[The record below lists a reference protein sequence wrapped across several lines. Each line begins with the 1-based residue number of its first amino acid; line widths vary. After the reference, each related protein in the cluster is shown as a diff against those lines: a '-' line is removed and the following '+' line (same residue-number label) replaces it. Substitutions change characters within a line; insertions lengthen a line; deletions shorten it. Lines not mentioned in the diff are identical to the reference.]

1 MGNKPIHTKLCDL
14 LGIEYPIIEGGMVW
28 ISEAILAAAV
38 SNAGGLGQIA
48 AGSFLNAAD
57 LRKEIRKAKDLT
69 EKPFAINVPLLNPGA
84 VWMIETA
91 LEEKVKVITTSAGN
105 PSRFSQK
112 IKDSGTLLLHV
123 VPSVRLARKA
133 DAAGV
138 DAIVAEGIEA
148 GGHDSPDEITS
159 LVLIPQVVDA
169 VKVPVVAAGGIADGR
184 GLAAALALGASGV
197 QMGTRFVV
205 TKECQVHPNFKRA
218 IIEAQDNGT
227 VLTARSLGQP
237 VRVLKN
243 SLAEKILELERK
255 GVSESELMDF
265 IGPGRTRNAA
275 LKGDLV
281 EGSVMSG
288 QIAGMIKEESSVKDV
303 IQEMVWGA
311 EEILRKLSKD
321 S

>member
-1 MGNKPIHTKLCDL
+1 MGTQLLHTRLCDL
-14 LGIEYPIIEGGMVW
+14 LEIEYPIIEGGMVW

-48 AGSFLNAAD
+48 AGSFFNEDD
-57 LRKEIRKAKDLT
+57 LRKEIKKAKDLT
-69 EKPFAINVPLLNPGA
+69 DKPFGINVPLLNPGA
-84 VWMIETA
+84 DWMIETA
-91 LEEKVKVITTSAGN
+91 LAEKVKVITTSAGS
-105 PSRFSQK
+105 PSRFTRK
-112 IKDSGTLLLHV
+112 IKESGARVLHV
-123 VPSVRLARKA
+123 VPSARLARKA

-169 VKVPVVAAGGIADGR
+169 VKVPVVAAGGIADSR
-184 GLAAALALGASGV
+184 GLVAALALGASGV

-205 TKECQVHPNFKRA
+205 TKECQVHPKFKQA
-218 IIEAQDNGT
+218 IIEAPDNGT
-227 VLTARSLGQP
+227 VLTARSLGHP

-255 GVSESELMDF
+255 GVDEAELFDF
-265 IGPGRTRNAA
+265 IGPGRTRRAA
-275 LKGDLV
+275 REGDMV

-288 QIAGMIKEESSVKDV
+288 QVAGMIEDEKSVKDV
-303 IQEMVWGA
+303 IQEMVRGA
-311 EEILRKLSKD
+311 EEILRKISKV